1 MRFVRHLLNGQSEL
15 CVRLGQ
21 ELVALADI
29 DPQLPDSL
37 ERLLALGASALDAI
51 RRGAGAARRRTPAH
65 QATYLPPLTRPDK
78 VICVGLN
85 YADHAAE
92 AQLKSVPDY
101 PSFFSRFPQSYVGH
115 DAPLV
120 RPKVSDKFDYEGEL
134 VAVVGQRARAV
145 PRGRALE
152 FIAGYTI
159 FNDGSIR
166 DYQFKTTQWLVGKN
180 FDRTGAC
187 GPEFVTADE
196 LPPGASGLQLQTRL
210 NGRLLQDANTR
221 DMLFNVAVLVELCST
236 VLELQPGDMIVTGT
250 PAGVGF
256 ARKPPLFMAPG
267 DVCEIAIE
275 QLGTLR
281 NPVVA
286 EPAG

>member
-1 MRFVRHLLNGQSEL
+1 MRFVRHLRNGESEL

-21 ELVALADI
+21 ELVALCDI
-29 DPQLPDSL
+29 DAQLPGSL

-51 RRGAGAARRRTPAH
+51 GRGAGAARRRTPV
-65 QATYLPPLTRPDK
+65 QGATYLPPLTHPGK

-92 AQLKSVPDY
+92 AQLKSPDY
-101 PSFFSRFPQSYVGH
+101 PAFFARFTQSFVGH
-115 DAPLV
+115 GAALV
-120 RPKVSDKFDYEGEL
+120 RPRISDKFDYEGEL
-134 VAVVGQRARAV
+134 VAVVGRRARAV
-145 PRGRALE
+145 SRARALE
-152 FIAGYTI
+152 CVAGYTV

-166 DYQFKTTQWLVGKN
+166 DYQFKSTQWLVGKN

-187 GPEFVTADE
+187 GPELVTADE
-196 LPPGASGLQLQTRL
+196 LPPGASGLKLQTRL
-210 NGRLLQDANTR
+210 NGELLQNANTR
-221 DMLFNVAVLVELCST
+221 DMLFDVASLVALCSE
-236 VLELQPGDMIVTGT
+236 VLQLEPGDMIVTGT

-275 QLGTLR
+275 QLGTLV

-286 EPAG
+286 ESPG